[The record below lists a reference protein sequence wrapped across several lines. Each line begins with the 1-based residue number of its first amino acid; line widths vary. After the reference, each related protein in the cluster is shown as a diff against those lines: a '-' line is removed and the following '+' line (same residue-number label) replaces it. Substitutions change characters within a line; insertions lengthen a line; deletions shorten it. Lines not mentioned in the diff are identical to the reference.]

1 MGSGSVFGIALSDIL
16 DIAIVAFL
24 IYQVLNMIKGT
35 RAVQMIMGL
44 VFLFVLY
51 YISELLRLPTLN
63 WVLDNVLSSLILII
77 IVLFQNDIRR
87 FLMTVGTNPLFG
99 GMSRSEE
106 SEVIEEAV
114 VACQIL
120 AARRIG
126 ALIVFQRNVG
136 LGTYVDTGTLL
147 DARLSKELIQSIFT
161 TSSPLHDG
169 ALIVKH
175 GRAKAAGCLLPL
187 STNPLL
193 SRTLG
198 TRHRAGVGITEE
210 TDAVSLIVSE
220 ERGSVSLAVEGQIF
234 LDLEPI
240 EVQEKLK
247 HLFDVFPG
255 RSRYIEWLMRNLK
268 AWKQALSVP

>member
-1 MGSGSVFGIALSDIL
+1 MFGIALSDIL

-198 TRHRAGVGITEE
+198 TRHRAGLGITEE